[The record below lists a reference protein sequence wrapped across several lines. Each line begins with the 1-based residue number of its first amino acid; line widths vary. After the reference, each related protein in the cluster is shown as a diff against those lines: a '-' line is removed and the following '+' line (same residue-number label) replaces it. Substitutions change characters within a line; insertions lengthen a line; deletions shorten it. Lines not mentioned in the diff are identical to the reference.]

1 MSLPSRK
8 PEDQSL
14 APKKRNVG
22 VGASWFAMRAAATA
36 ALVAV
41 VAALTLL
48 ALLVGAPERAPQARL
63 LQGFRT

>member
-1 MSLPSRK
+1 
-8 PEDQSL
+8 
-14 APKKRNVG
+14 
-22 VGASWFAMRAAATA
+22 MREAATA